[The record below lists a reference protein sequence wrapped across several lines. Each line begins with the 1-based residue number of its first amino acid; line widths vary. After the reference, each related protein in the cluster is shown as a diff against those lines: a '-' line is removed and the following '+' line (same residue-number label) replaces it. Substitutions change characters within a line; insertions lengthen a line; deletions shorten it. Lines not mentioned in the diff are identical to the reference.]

1 VAENIFKL
9 LVKYNKEIN
18 QEMNNIIKT
27 LTDEEWNRRFSGYY
41 KSIHELCSHIFIWD
55 YIWLSRLKS
64 AGNFSSL
71 NGSYFNREYN
81 FRELL
86 FENIDEYL
94 AKRPELDDVLI
105 NFVNEITA
113 DILTKEAKWTDSE
126 GAQCREKVEMILIH
140 VSNHQTHHRGMI
152 SLYLESLGKENDY
165 SR

>member
-1 VAENIFKL
+1 
-9 LVKYNKEIN
+9 
-18 QEMNNIIKT
+18 MNNIIKT
-27 LTDEEWNRRFSGYY
+27 LTDEEWNRQFSGYY

-64 AGNFSSL
+64 AGSFSSL

-86 FENIDEYL
+86 FENTGEYL
-94 AKRPELDDVLI
+94 AKRPELDAVLTD
-105 NFVNEITA
+105 FVNEITA
-113 DILTKEAKWTDSE
+113 DDLTKEARWTDSE
-126 GAQCREKVEMILIH
+126 GVRSGEKVEIILIH
-140 VSNHQTHHRGMI
+140 LSNHQTHHRGMI